1 MLPPLDAVTI
11 LTSLPVLLEFL
22 LFVLVGIAAVV
33 GAVMVAN
40 TRPDAFDAAN
50 RQPKPMWILILA
62 GSAFVCLLKLPLLA
76 WIGAI
81 ATGVYYFDVRPQIQR
96 ILRGDFGY

>member
-1 MLPPLDAVTI
+1 MFEPVSTITLIRGLPRLV
-11 LTSLPVLLEFL
+11 EML
-22 LFVLVGIAAVV
+22 LFAIVGISAVV
-33 GAVMVAN
+33 GAFMVAN

-50 RQPKPMWILILA
+50 RQSKTMWILILA
-62 GSAFVCLLKLPLLA
+62 GSAFSCLLSLPFLA

-81 ATGVYYFDVRPQIQR
+81 ATGVYYFDVRPHIQR